1 MTMTQPLVYPE
12 SLGPWTVDD
21 LERLPV
27 DNGQRYELVDGTLLM
42 SPMPAIPH
50 VRATN
55 RLRRL
60 LERQAPDEFE
70 VGQDAGVTIG
80 GPYTYF
86 VPDIFV
92 VRASAYD
99 GDGKEF
105 DHADILLVVEVIS
118 PSSSSI
124 DQVLKRHYYA
134 RVRVASYWI
143 VDQRAR
149 TLTALRLDGDAYR
162 EEAVVQAGT
171 TWQTEEPF
179 PLSLDPADFL

>member
-1 MTMTQPLVYPE
+1 MTQPLVYPD

-50 VRATN
+50 LRVTT

-60 LERQAPDEFE
+60 LERQAPAEVE
-70 VGQDAGVTIG
+70 VGENAGVTIG
-80 GPYTYF
+80 GPYTHF
-86 VPDIFV
+86 VPDIFA
-92 VRASAYD
+92 VRASAFES
-99 GDGKEF
+99 DGKEF

-134 RVRVASYWI
+134 RIGIPGYWI

-162 EEAVVQAGT
+162 EEAVVKVGS
-171 TWQTEEPF
+171 TWQTDQPF